1 MEERFVIAGVA
12 HVRSRWFAEVAAWA
26 SGGAAAIEFV
36 KCVSTAELRARIRSG
51 ITISAA
57 LVDASV
63 SGVDR
68 DLVSVANDAGVAVIV
83 IADPRVTRDWRAL
96 GAAAV
101 LPPAFTT
108 EDLLTTLASTARSLP
123 DHSIRTA
130 ADAVPESIPAGFAGN
145 VVVVAGRGGA
155 GASVV
160 AMGIA
165 QGLAVGDP
173 SVCLAD
179 WTLNGDL
186 ATYHDAQDV
195 IPALPELVDAHR
207 LAAPPRSV
215 VDAMLHDVDARG
227 YALLLG
233 VRRTRDWA
241 AIRPAA
247 ARAALSGLTSSFR
260 WTVCDITAD
269 LESEADTGSVDIE
282 DRHALAHVA
291 LEAAELVVTVGLP
304 TLKGVRDLIVL
315 IGDLVDAGVPSERIQ
330 VVVNRAPRSARAR
343 AEITAAL
350 ADLSPHPPDRSPVFI
365 PERRGLE
372 LVHRCGDRLPDQLT
386 VPLARAVRSLVDP
399 LRLLSLEGFA

>member
-96 GAAAV
+96 GAA
-101 LPPAFTT
+101 
-108 EDLLTTLASTARSLP
+108 
-123 DHSIRTA
+123 
-130 ADAVPESIPAGFAGN
+130 AVPESIPAGFAGN